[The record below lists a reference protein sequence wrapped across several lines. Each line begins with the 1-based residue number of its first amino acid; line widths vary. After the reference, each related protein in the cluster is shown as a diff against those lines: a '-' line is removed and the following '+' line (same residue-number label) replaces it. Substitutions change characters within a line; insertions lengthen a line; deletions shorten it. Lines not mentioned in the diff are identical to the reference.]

1 MSLKEIIKTMYTIL
15 DRLTKDLKKVEKNNK
30 AASQRVRTGTINLAK
45 IAKKFRKESILEE
58 KKNKALKNKKKLKK
72 RKSEYR
78 FLKNHPK

>member
-1 MSLKEIIKTMYTIL
+1 MSIKETIKTMHTLL

-72 RKSEYR
+72 RK
-78 FLKNHPK
+78 

>member
-72 RKSEYR
+72 RK
-78 FLKNHPK
+78 